1 VSSPAV
7 PPPPAVASFLAGDE
21 RLERCPPNES
31 YAEQVLERIV
41 AEEVE
46 DMLHAAAQ
54 GRWRK
59 ANTYGYDGAR
69 KAIEAWLL
77 MFGWRVRAAPG
88 AHAAVVEV
96 ADRWLS
102 EEPAPGPRI
111 ARSFS
116 AARKARHDDEYPS
129 PTAPERTKREL
140 RALTL
145 DSARLINETRTA
157 AGLQPV
163 DGIVP
168 TDALLHERPERRP
181 GN

>member
-59 ANTYGYDGAR
+59 ANTDGYDGAR

-77 MFGWRVRAAPG
+77 GLDGGSGRRRAPTP
-88 AHAAVVEV
+88 
-96 ADRWLS
+96 RW
-102 EEPAPGPRI
+102 
-111 ARSFS
+111 
-116 AARKARHDDEYPS
+116 
-129 PTAPERTKREL
+129 
-140 RALTL
+140 
-145 DSARLINETRTA
+145 
-157 AGLQPV
+157 
-163 DGIVP
+163 
-168 TDALLHERPERRP
+168 
-181 GN
+181 